1 MRKTVERI
9 IICLILIFLL
19 FHNNGCGKKED
30 NQSDTI
36 KLEEQTEETNEKEE
50 QQEVQEKN
58 KTILEKNNIYVYVCG
73 AVYSPGVYELTAT
86 SRIYEAMEAAG
97 GVTQQGDAAY
107 LNQAQVLTDGQKVYV
122 PTLEETSQLEPNMTI
137 GGSDELR
144 SQTTDGK
151 IDLNKATKEELLTLP
166 GIGESKADS
175 IITYR
180 EEHGAFEHIEDIK
193 QITGIKEGVYNK
205 IKDMITV

>member
-19 FHNNGCGKKED
+19 FNNNGCGKKED

-205 IKDMITV
+205 IKDMITF